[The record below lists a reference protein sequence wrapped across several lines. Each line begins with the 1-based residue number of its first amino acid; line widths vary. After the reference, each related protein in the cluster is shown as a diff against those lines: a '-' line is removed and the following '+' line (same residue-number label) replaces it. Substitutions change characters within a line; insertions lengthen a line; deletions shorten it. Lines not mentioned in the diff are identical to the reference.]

1 MQSRWAWVAAITA
14 GLVSGCGGP
23 LPAVEHTS
31 GYATTGTEYGQVLPR
46 YTRKAELYEGFDT
59 VAKGIATWRAPELQR
74 AAVATSVKRY
84 QLDAEA
90 AARLREE
97 QERQERTAREFH
109 LALYT
114 PENQLNDLEAAGTL
128 WRAYL
133 ELPDGNRLEPLDIA
147 VVRKTDKSRVEYP
160 YVTPW
165 TREYLLRFPLLS
177 GAETHTH
184 LTLVLAGPLGTLRFA
199 Y

>member
-1 MQSRWAWVAAITA
+1 MQTRWAWVAAITA
-14 GLVSGCGGP
+14 VLVASCGGT
-23 LPAVEHTS
+23 LPAVEHTR
-31 GYATTGTEYGQVLPR
+31 GYATAGTEYGQVLPR

-84 QLDAEA
+84 QLDAA
-90 AARLREE
+90 AAAHLWQT
-97 QERQERTAREFH
+97 QELQEHTAREFH
-109 LALYT
+109 LALYI
-114 PENQLNDLEAAGTL
+114 PEKQLNDLEAAGTL

-133 ELPDGNRLEPLDIA
+133 ELPDGSHLEPLDVT
-147 VVRKTDKSRVEYP
+147 VVRKTDKSSVEYP

-165 TREYLLRFPLLS
+165 TREYLLRFPLRAGS
-177 GAETHTH
+177 EPHDG

>member
-1 MQSRWAWVAAITA
+1 MQTRWVWVAAVTA
-14 GLVSGCGGP
+14 GLISGCGGGVP
-23 LPAVEHTS
+23 TVEHTS
-31 GYATTGTEYGQVLPR
+31 GYATAGTEYGQLLPR

-84 QLDAEA
+84 QLDAA
-90 AARLREE
+90 AAAQLWET
-97 QERQERTAREFH
+97 QELQEHTAREFH
-109 LALYT
+109 LALYM
-114 PENQLNDLEAAGTL
+114 PEKQLNDLEAAGTL
-128 WRAYL
+128 WRTYL
-133 ELPDGNRLEPLDIA
+133 ELPDGSRLEPLDVT
-147 VVRKTDKSRVEYP
+147 VVRKTDKSSVEYP

-165 TREYLLRFPLLS
+165 TREYLLRFPLL
-177 GAETHTH
+177 AESEPPPH